1 MSTARIY
8 AQVAAR
14 MRRHAGRLTLAVA
27 EVVLL
32 SALEVLKPW
41 PLKIVIDD
49 VLGGA
54 QPQLSWLQTLTPAAL
69 LAASCVGLIIL
80 YLALSVLQ
88 VSNNYLTISIGQ
100 RMVNDLRSRLFEH
113 LQRLSLAFHRR
124 RELGDLMM
132 RINYDTFS
140 IQTIA
145 MNGMFPILSS
155 LILLGAMFFMM
166 LRIDATLTL
175 VALGVVPLLLVLIGS
190 ISSRIDRLAT
200 GARMKESDL
209 YNVAHRALSAIHV
222 VQAFTREAEVH
233 REFVEKSSE
242 SLSSNLRLYLFQTIY
257 SGAVNILIA
266 GGTAMVIYIGAL
278 HVGTHRL
285 TIGDLVVFV
294 TYLASLYLPINQLF
308 QTYGQ
313 VHSAVAGMRRCL
325 ELLELEPE
333 IRDRPGARPAGR
345 LRGAVEFRAVTFGY
359 DSGEPVLKDISFK
372 ADPGETVAIVGPTGA
387 GKTTL
392 ISLLA
397 RFYEPQSGAIEIDG
411 CAVEQFTLRSLRE
424 NISIVMQP
432 PMVLADTIRANI
444 ALGKPSASGEEIA
457 RAAQMA
463 RLGPLLDKL
472 PAGLDT
478 VVGAGGH
485 QLSQGEA
492 QRVTIAR
499 ALIKNAPILIMDEPT
514 SALDAETESLVM
526 AAVQEVMR
534 GRTTLV
540 IAHRLATIQNA
551 TRILVLRDGRI
562 EEQGPFGE
570 LVKAGGFFSYLYS
583 LQSQAQQSAGEA
595 ARTQKFQAG

>member
-1 MSTARIY
+1 MGSARIY
-8 AQVAAR
+8 AQVAAQ
-14 MRRHAGRLTLAVA
+14 MRRYAGRLIVA
-27 EVVLL
+27 IFEVVVI
-32 SALEVLKPW
+32 SAFEVLKPW
-41 PLKIVIDD
+41 PLKIVIDS
-49 VLGGA
+49 VLGTA
-54 QPQLSWLQTLTPAAL
+54 APQLSWLRGLTRGEL
-69 LAASCVGLIIL
+69 LAAACVGLVAL
-80 YLALSVLQ
+80 YLAVSLLQ
-88 VSNNYLTISIGQ
+88 VANNYLTISIGQ

-124 RELGDLMM
+124 REVGDLMM

-140 IQTIA
+140 VQTIA
-145 MNGMFPILSS
+145 MNGMFPIFSS
-155 LILLGAMFFMM
+155 LILLAAMFLMM
-166 LRIDATLTL
+166 LRIDPVLTL
-175 VALGVVPLLLVLIGS
+175 VALGVVPLLLILIGT
-190 ISSRIDRLAT
+190 ISGRIDRLAT

-242 SLSSNLRLYLFQTIY
+242 SLSENLRLYLFQTVY

-266 GGTAMVIYIGAL
+266 SGTALVIYVGAL
-278 HVGTHRL
+278 HVLEHRL
-285 TIGDLVVFV
+285 SVGELVVFV
-294 TYLASLYLPINQLF
+294 TYLASLYAPINQLF

-313 VHSAVAGMRRCL
+313 VQSAVAGMRRCL

-333 IRDRPGARPAGR
+333 ITDRPDARAAGR
-345 LRGAVEFRAVTFGY
+345 LRGEVEFRDVTFAYGPG
-359 DSGEPVLKDISFK
+359 DPVLKHISFK

-392 ISLLA
+392 TSLLA
-397 RFYEPQSGAIEIDG
+397 RFYQQQEGVVAIDG
-411 CAVEQFTLRSLRE
+411 RRIEQYTIRSLRE
-424 NISIVMQP
+424 NIAIVLQP
-432 PMVLADTIRANI
+432 PMVLSDTIRANI
-444 ALGKPSASGEEIA
+444 ALGKPSATIDEIA

-463 RLGPLLDKL
+463 RLGPLLARL
-472 PAGLDT
+472 PGGLDT

-514 SALDAETESLVM
+514 SALDAETEALVM

-540 IAHRLATIQNA
+540 IAHRLSTIQNA

-562 EEQGPFGE
+562 EEQGSFDQ
-570 LVKAGGFFSYLYS
+570 LIKAGGFFSYLYG
-583 LQSQAQQSAGEA
+583 LQSQPGGSAEA
-595 ARTQKFQAG
+595 EKLKAV

>member
-1 MSTARIY
+1 MTGTARIY
-8 AQVAAR
+8 LRVLAE
-14 MRRHAGRLTLAVA
+14 MRRHAWRLTAAIA
-27 EVVLL
+27 EVLL
-32 SALEVLKPW
+32 ISALEVLKPW
-41 PLKIVIDD
+41 PLKVVIDS

-54 QPQLSWLQTLTPAAL
+54 RPQLSWLGGMSRGEL
-69 LAASCVGLIIL
+69 LVVSCLGLIAL
-80 YLALSVLQ
+80 YLGLVLLQ

-124 RELGDLMM
+124 REVGDLMM

-140 IQTIA
+140 VQTIA
-145 MNGMFPILSS
+145 MNGMFPVLSS
-155 LILLGAMFFMM
+155 LILLVSMFLMM
-166 LRIDATLTL
+166 LRIDTVLTL
-175 VALGVVPLLLVLIGS
+175 VALGVVPLLLILIGS
-190 ISSRIDRLAT
+190 ISGRIDRLAT

-242 SLSSNLRLYLFQTIY
+242 SLSENLRLYLFQTLY
-257 SGAVNILIA
+257 SGAVNVLIA
-266 GGTAMVIYIGAL
+266 AGTAVVIYVGAL
-278 HVGTHRL
+278 HVMDNRL
-285 TIGDLVVFV
+285 TVGDLVVFV
-294 TYLASLYLPINQLF
+294 TYLASLYAPINQLF

-333 IRDRPGARPAGR
+333 IKDRPGARPAGR
-345 LRGAVEFRAVTFGY
+345 LRGAIEFRGVTFGY
-359 DSGEPVLKDISFK
+359 GPGEPVLKQIGFR

-392 ISLLA
+392 TTILA
-397 RFYEPQSGAIEIDG
+397 RFYEQQEGAVEIDG
-411 CAVEQFTLRSLRE
+411 QPVEQFTIRSLRE
-424 NISIVMQP
+424 NIAIVLQP
-432 PMVLADTIRANI
+432 PMVLSDTIRANI
-444 ALGKPSASGEEIA
+444 ALGKASATADEIA

-463 RLGPLLDKL
+463 RLGPLLAKL
-472 PAGLDT
+472 PNGLDT
-478 VVGAGGH
+478 VVGPGGH

-551 TRILVLRDGRI
+551 TRILVLREGRI
-562 EEQGPFGE
+562 EEQGTFNE
-570 LVKAGGFFSYLYS
+570 LIRAGGFFSYLYS
-583 LQSQAQQSAGEA
+583 LQSSSQPGSEAEA
-595 ARTQKFQAG
+595 AEKLKAV